1 MEGYN
6 REKSHIPGRLRSFI
20 FAFNGLKFTVR
31 SQQNFRIHLAAMIL
45 VVVAGILT
53 HLCTTEW
60 CIIILACGL
69 VISMEAM
76 NTAIEQLVDLVSP
89 EYRKQAGVVKDVA
102 AAAVLITAVTA
113 VIIGIIL
120 FLPKLISINLN

>member
-1 MEGYN
+1 MEGYQ
-6 REKSHIPGRLRSFI
+6 REKSNIPGRLRSFI
-20 FAFNGLKFTVR
+20 YAINGLKFTVR

-45 VVVAGILT
+45 VVMAGLVT
-53 HLCTTEW
+53 HLCATEW
-60 CIIILACGL
+60 CILILVFGL

-89 EYRKQAGVVKDVA
+89 DYRKQAGIVKDVA
-102 AAAVLITAVTA
+102 AAAVLVTAIAA